1 MAYFIGSLS
10 ALTDTVASFSGRY
23 ERKEEQ
29 PGTLLPAHSQK
40 VGDIKILSVYCRILT
55 TTHSYNMYTVC

>member
-10 ALTDTVASFSGRY
+10 TLTDTVASFSGRYY

-40 VGDIKILSVYCRILT
+40 VGDI
-55 TTHSYNMYTVC
+55 